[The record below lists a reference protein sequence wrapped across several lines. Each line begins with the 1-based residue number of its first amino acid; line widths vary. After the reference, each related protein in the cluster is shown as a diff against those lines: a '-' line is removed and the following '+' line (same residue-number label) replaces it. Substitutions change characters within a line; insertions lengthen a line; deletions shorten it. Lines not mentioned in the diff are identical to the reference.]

1 MPEIRT
7 PEPHEMEAVLAILCE
22 AFQLPFASAR
32 KLFYKD
38 PYFQASNKRVLVED
52 GVIASC
58 LSIVPVKMWIG
69 KALVDVAGIANVAT
83 LQSHRRKGLAKSL
96 LIDTVSLLPNLGFCL
111 TPLLPYSYD
120 FYRPFGW
127 ETAGIQCRLH
137 MRKSL
142 IRSFME
148 ESFVRNALP
157 AD

>member
-52 GVIASC
+52 GVVASC

-83 LQSHRRKGLAKSL
+83 LQSHRGRGFAKSL
-96 LIDTVSLLPNLGFCL
+96 LVDTVSLLRKRDFSLAA
-111 TPLLPYSYD
+111 LLPYSYD
-120 FYRPFGW
+120 FYRRIGW
-127 ETAGIQCRLH
+127 ETAGIQC
-137 MRKSL
+137 
-142 IRSFME
+142 
-148 ESFVRNALP
+148 
-157 AD
+157 